1 MEDEIPFDI
10 EKDIFGSLKAI
21 ERLQSEN
28 VYKIKS
34 PETPLDNKLAT
45 IEKIGTDDFLCKV
58 YCEDLIEPFAERKS
72 AGYGAF
78 EDFYLES
85 DEDIFFIRAKSISKI
100 SRSLNT
106 PSLLQFKLT
115 HFQRGSSE
123 DFDNK
128 QLRLI
133 IPITNEASLTALT
146 DICLKVGNNYLPSGL
161 LDVNLNNEQ
170 FHLYKSV
177 NHNINYLIIESQVP
191 ISFDNFKKA
200 SDSLITAYA
209 LISGNLHLGEYFYHV
224 IEENF
229 NAKQRVI
236 YEKNEPAAITNVTL
250 LDHNDFKNHLKNTTS
265 SKEFNHYC
273 VPMTANVFSSLC
285 QKVYDNPIYARC
297 CRFIIEGHQ
306 SKQVLLKGGIYSIG
320 IETIAGILYEENA
333 ERINPI
339 GDKKLAKKIIS
350 KVREAISEY
359 DAFIS
364 GYGKDILDAKIN
376 ALNSPTNAKK
386 LSRPFELFNITLPEE
401 DVAILNTRNKFL
413 HGTSPLENNENPE
426 ELQAIVNKLLF
437 MLMVLMFK
445 HVGYS
450 GHIIHYPDYI
460 KYRYLSPYSG
470 QLFFTI

>member
-1 MEDEIPFDI
+1 MKDELPYDI
-10 EKDIFGSLKAI
+10 EKDIFGSLRSIKS
-21 ERLQSEN
+21 LQSEK

-58 YCEDLIEPFAERKS
+58 YCEDLIEPVAARKS

-78 EDFYLES
+78 EDLYLES
-85 DEDIFFIRAKSISKI
+85 GEDIYYIRAKSVLKI
-100 SRSLNT
+100 NMSLNT

-115 HFQRGSSE
+115 HFQRGHTE
-123 DFDNK
+123 DFNNK

-133 IPITNEASLTALT
+133 IPVTNKPSFTALT
-146 DICLKVGNNYLPSGL
+146 DKRLKIGNHYLPSGL
-161 LDVNLNNEQ
+161 VEVNINKEP

-177 NHNINYLIIESQVP
+177 NDDANYLIIESQEP
-191 ISFDNFKKA
+191 ISFSNFKKS

-224 IEENF
+224 IEEDL

-236 YEKNEPAAITNVTL
+236 YEKNEPAVVTDVTL
-250 LDHNDFKNHLKNTTS
+250 LNHNDFKHHLENTTS
-265 SKEFNHYC
+265 SKAFNHYC
-273 VPMTANVFSSLC
+273 VPMTTDVFSSPC
-285 QKVYDNPIYARC
+285 QTVHDNAIYARC

-320 IETIAGILYEENA
+320 IETIAGILYEKNA
-333 ERINPI
+333 SRINPI
-339 GDKKLAKKIIS
+339 EDKNLAKKIIS

-364 GYGKDILDAKIN
+364 EYGRDILDAKIN

-386 LSRPFELFNITLPEE
+386 LTRPFELFDIKLPDE

-413 HGTSPLENNENPE
+413 HGTSPLENNESPE

-460 KYRYLSPYSG
+460 KYRYISPYSG

>member
-1 MEDEIPFDI
+1 MKDELPYDI
-10 EKDIFGSLKAI
+10 EKDIFNSLRAI
-21 ERLQSEN
+21 KSLQSER

-34 PETPLDNKLAT
+34 PDTPLDNKLAT
-45 IEKIGTDDFLCKV
+45 IEKVGTDDFLCKV
-58 YCEDLIEPFAERKS
+58 YCEDLIEPVAGRKS

-78 EDFYLES
+78 EDLYLES
-85 DEDIFFIRAKSISKI
+85 GEDVYFIRAKSVLKI
-100 SRSLNT
+100 NMSLNT
-106 PSLLQFKLT
+106 PSLLQFKLA
-115 HFQRGSSE
+115 HFQRGRAE

-133 IPITNEASLTALT
+133 IPLTNKPSFTALT
-146 DICLKVGNNYLPSGL
+146 DIRLKVGNHYLPSGL
-161 LDVNLNNEQ
+161 VEVNLNNEP

-177 NHNINYLIIESQVP
+177 NDDANYLIIESQEP
-191 ISFDNFKKA
+191 ISFDKFKKA
-200 SDSLITAYA
+200 SGSLITAYA

-224 IEENF
+224 IEEDF

-250 LDHNDFKNHLKNTTS
+250 LNHIDFKNHLENTTS
-265 SKEFNHYC
+265 SKELHRHC
-273 VPMTANVFSSLC
+273 VPMTFDVFSSLC
-285 QKVYDNPIYARC
+285 QTVHDNATYARC

-339 GDKKLAKKIIS
+339 KDKKLAKKIIS

-364 GYGKDILDAKIN
+364 SYGKDILDVKIS

-386 LSRPFELFNITLPEE
+386 LSRPFELFGITLPEE

-445 HVGYS
+445 HAGYS
-450 GHIIHYPDYI
+450 GHIIHYPDYV
-460 KYRYLSPYSG
+460 KYRYTSPYSG